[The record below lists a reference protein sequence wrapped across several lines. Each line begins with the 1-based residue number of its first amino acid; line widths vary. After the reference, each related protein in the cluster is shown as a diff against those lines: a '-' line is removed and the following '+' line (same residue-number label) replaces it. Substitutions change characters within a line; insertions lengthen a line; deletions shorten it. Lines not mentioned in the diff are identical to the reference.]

1 MDLKFIILVTVA
13 VIDYYDIP
21 NYNKDH
27 TQNLMVDKREIKKMH
42 DMKMYYIQILFTR
55 FEGNLCFNLSKKFYL
70 KIKIFVIYDY
80 RLKTTSIESYTTY
93 FTDV

>member
-55 FEGNLCFNLSKKFYL
+55 VEGNLCFNFHYILGTNS
-70 KIKIFVIYDY
+70 
-80 RLKTTSIESYTTY
+80 
-93 FTDV
+93 